1 MLRRTISFILL
12 VSALPLGAQDAGKPE
27 LPDRA
32 KLSKE
37 ELTMPLTAERT
48 EIGVAE
54 RDGVGV
60 RIKDVARFRGVR
72 GNQLFG
78 IGLVVGLEGTGD
90 SQATP
95 FTKTLLANALK
106 DWGTSVDDTKMRAKN
121 IAAVTVT
128 AELPPFAAP
137 GNRIDVTVQSIGDA
151 KSLQGGFLL
160 MSPLYGPTDRT
171 RVIAMAQGA
180 VSIGGFNF
188 SASGSSVQRNHT
200 NVGLVPEGG
209 IVESGVVTQFVFEDD
224 TLYLELYD
232 PDLTTAQRVAEALR
246 EALPGGSTEAQDGG
260 TIKITIPSGTTAM
273 EAIGVIERT
282 RVNADIPAVVVVNE
296 RTGTIVIGGNVRLGP
311 AVIAHGGLSVTIDTI
326 PIVTENVPFGEAGR
340 QVAEQSRVDAQEDR
354 VQIGVVKPSA
364 TVHDV
369 ARILQT
375 LRVSARD
382 VIAILEAL
390 RAQGALK
397 ARIKVQ

>member
-1 MLRRTISFILL
+1 MFRYAYLLLFIGLAAYAAAQVQPPENVDDAMAPATGFGDEL
-12 VSALPLGAQDAGKPE
+12 V
-27 LPDRA
+27 R
-32 KLSKE
+32 
-37 ELTMPLTAERT
+37 
-48 EIGVAE
+48 AE

-78 IGLVVGLEGTGD
+78 VGLVVGLEGTGD
-90 SQATP
+90 TQATP
-95 FTKTLLANALK
+95 FTKTLLTNALK
-106 DWGTSVDDTKMRAKN
+106 DWGTTVDQSRMRAKN

-160 MSPLYGPTDRT
+160 MSPLYGPTDRV
-171 RVIAMAQGA
+171 RVLAMAQGA

-188 SASGSSVQRNHT
+188 SASGSSVQKNHT
-200 NVGLVPEGG
+200 NVGIVPEGAF
-209 IVESGVVTQFVFEDD
+209 VEDSVATQFVFDENK
-224 TLYLELYD
+224 LYLELYD
-232 PDLTTAQRVAEALR
+232 PDLTTAQRVADALR
-246 EALPGGSTEAQDGG
+246 PSLEGGEVVAQDGG
-260 TIKITIPSGTTAM
+260 TIRVTLPAGMSPMQAIETIEKT
-273 EAIGVIERT
+273 EVH
-282 RVNADIPAVVVVNE
+282 ADIPAVVVVNE

-311 AVIAHGGLSVTIDTI
+311 AVIAHGSLRVSVDTE
-326 PIVTENVPFGEAGR
+326 PIVSENVPLGPAPA
-340 QVAEQSRVDAQEDR
+340 QKVADRSRVDAAEDL
-354 VQIGVVKPSA
+354 VQIGVVRPSA
-364 TVHDV
+364 TIQDL
-369 ARILQT
+369 ARMLQV

-397 ARIKVQ
+397 ARVKVQ